1 MSTCQLNCVQV
12 ISYYSARG
20 GVSIVRAEGQL
31 ENESRSTLVIRDG
44 QRADQGTYT
53 CRPLTGDFRA
63 ATTRLFME
71 QSQATHS
78 SAGGR
83 HLLGWAGEGK
93 LLGFPAG
100 LLLLLHLL
108 VNSLLLL

>member
-20 GVSIVRAEGQL
+20 GVSIVRSEGQL

-78 SAGGR
+78 SAGG
-83 HLLGWAGEGK
+83 GK

-108 VNSLLLL
+108 VNSFLLL